1 MYGAGKGACIQQ
13 PMPRQCPRSPLALV
27 VRIVII
33 CIVSTAV
40 IHPPLRDAEF
50 SSPAE
55 QSLSGGPAIP
65 CLRSEALFGKAREI
79 LIQHAGGFYRLRL
92 THSNKLILTK

>member
-1 MYGAGKGACIQQ
+1 ME
-13 PMPRQCPRSPLALV
+13 L
-27 VRIVII
+27 RIVII
-33 CIVSTAV
+33 CIVSTALP
-40 IHPPLRDAEF
+40 HPPLRDAEF

-79 LIQHAGGFYRLRL
+79 LIQHAGGFYRLRV